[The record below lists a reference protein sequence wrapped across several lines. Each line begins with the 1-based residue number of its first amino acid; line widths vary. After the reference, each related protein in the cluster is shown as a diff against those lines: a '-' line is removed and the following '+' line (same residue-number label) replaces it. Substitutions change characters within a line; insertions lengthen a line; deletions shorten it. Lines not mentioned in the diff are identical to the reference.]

1 MSPTRL
7 APFADAID
15 RFTTAVGRA
24 AAWGTLLIVLLQL
37 AVVLLRHQLG
47 IGSVWLHES
56 VLYAHGA
63 VIMLAAA
70 WTLAENGHVR
80 VDIFYADASPRRK
93 VALDLFGALVFL
105 IPFAA
110 ALLLL
115 SLPYAARSWAILEG
129 SRETSGIPAVFVLKS
144 LIPAFAVLMILQG
157 VSQAIRASAVLCV
170 PRPRGTV
177 E

>member
-1 MSPTRL
+1 MSSSRL
-7 APFADAID
+7 TLLAGAID

-24 AAWGTLLIVLLQL
+24 AAWGTLAIVLLQL

-80 VDIFYADASPRRK
+80 VDIFYADAPPRRK
-93 VALDLFGALVFL
+93 AALDFFGALAFL
-105 IPFAA
+105 IPFAT
-110 ALLLL
+110 ALLVL

-157 VSQAIRASAVLCV
+157 ISQAIRATAVLRA
-170 PRPRGTV
+170 PRQTGTV